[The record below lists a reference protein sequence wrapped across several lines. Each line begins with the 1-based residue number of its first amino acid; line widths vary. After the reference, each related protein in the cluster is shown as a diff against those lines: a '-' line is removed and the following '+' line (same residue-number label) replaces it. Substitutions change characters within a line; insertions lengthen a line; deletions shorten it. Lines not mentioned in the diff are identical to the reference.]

1 MSDHA
6 EEASQREDRS
16 ISEPRTPSDS
26 PHPAP
31 GRRAIYR
38 FAGAAGDPASRDGT
52 DTPEEEGDASDE
64 HDGDPRNE
72 VAHASA
78 AVVAADPAVV
88 AELVEDIAEIRE
100 LLEMRSY
107 SGPLPEADELYKYT
121 ESHQE
126 RIFGIAESF
135 STDESGRRDRIADA
149 QIAQSNRAQWITPV
163 LLILFG
169 SAAVVFFA
177 VGNTLAGIAFLAMP
191 VLRFLG
197 TFISSFALRREG
209 KKEDS
214 AKAVD
219 D

>member
-16 ISEPRTPSDS
+16 ISEPRAPSDS

-31 GRRAIYR
+31 GRGAVHRLT
-38 FAGAAGDPASRDGT
+38 GAAGTPASGDGT

-64 HDGDPRNE
+64 HDGDSRNE
-72 VAHASA
+72 VAHGSS
-78 AVVAADPAVV
+78 AVVAADRTVV
-88 AELVEDIAEIRE
+88 AELVEEVAEIRE

-107 SGPLPEADELYKYT
+107 SGPLPEADELYKY
-121 ESHQE
+121 EEPHQE
-126 RIFGIAESF
+126 RIFRIAESF

-149 QIAQSNRAQWITPV
+149 QIAQSNRAQWITPA
-163 LLILFG
+163 LLVLFG

-177 VGNTLAGIAFLAMP
+177 LGNTVAGVAFLAMP

-214 AKAVD
+214 TKAVED
-219 D
+219 

>member
-31 GRRAIYR
+31 GRGAIHR
-38 FAGAAGDPASRDGT
+38 FAGAAENSASRDGA
-52 DTPEEEGDASDE
+52 DASKEEGDAGDK
-64 HDGDPRNE
+64 HDGDSRNE
-72 VAHASA
+72 VEQVTPG
-78 AVVAADPAVV
+78 VVAADPAVV
-88 AELVEDIAEIRE
+88 AELVEEVAEIRE

-107 SGPLPEADELYKYT
+107 SGPLPEAEELYKYS
-121 ESHQE
+121 EPHQE
-126 RIFGIAESF
+126 RIFRIAESF

-149 QIAQSNRAQWITPV
+149 QIAQSNRAQFITPA

-169 SAAVVFFA
+169 AGAVVFFA
-177 VGNTLAGIAFLAMP
+177 LNNPVAGLALLAMP
-191 VLRFLG
+191 VLRLLG

-209 KKEDS
+209 KKEDEQ
-214 AKAVD
+214 KAVEE
-219 D
+219 